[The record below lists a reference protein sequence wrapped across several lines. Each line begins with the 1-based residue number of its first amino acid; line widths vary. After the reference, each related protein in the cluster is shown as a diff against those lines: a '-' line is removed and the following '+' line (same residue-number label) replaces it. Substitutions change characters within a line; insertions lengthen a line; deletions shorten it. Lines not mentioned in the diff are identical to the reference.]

1 MSRQQ
6 RMDHHARRAFD
17 ELDRARGAASL
28 EAAEAHLAL
37 SELHL
42 MEIRTISE
50 EPAPPAFRLI
60 TDAEISGRAE
70 ESLASG

>member
-6 RMDHHARRAFD
+6 RMDHHARRALD

-42 MEIRTISE
+42 MERRSISE
-50 EPAPPAFRLI
+50 EPAPPALRLV
-60 TDAEISGRAE
+60 TDEEAPAFGE

>member
-6 RMDHHARRAFD
+6 RMDHHARRALD

-42 MEIRTISE
+42 LEMRSIGE
-50 EPAPPAFRLI
+50 EPAPPVLRLVADEE
-60 TDAEISGRAE
+60 TSARAE

>member
-6 RMDHHARRAFD
+6 RIDHHARRALD

-50 EPAPPAFRLI
+50 EPAPPALRLV
-60 TDAEISGRAE
+60 TDEETSARAE
-70 ESLASG
+70 VSLASG